1 MNFCFLCSSWSR
13 WQEEQEQE
21 ESSTLIS
28 FSTFSLYIN
37 TPVVSHLSQDRSAL
51 YFWNHEAE
59 FGAGSSAVPKPLRKG
74 NAGFFVANKETSTGI
89 GIVNILKIDSSRA
102 VDPAFTFCGYGSSC
116 FLNADPDLAAFLMR
130 IRIQLKNVKNM
141 ELVKIY
147 FKISNKMII
156 ITNFLAV
163 FLLFF
168 KFSLMDPY
176 PGGKM

>member
-37 TPVVSHLSQDRSAL
+37 TQVVSHLPQDRSAL

-74 NAGFFVANKETSTGI
+74 NAGFFVANKETYTGT

-102 VDPAFTFCGYGSSC
+102 VDPAFIFCGYGSSC

-130 IRIQLKNVKNM
+130 IRIQLKNVVKNKVTYEEFSVM
-141 ELVKIY
+141 KKDCSKVK
-147 FKISNKMII
+147 NL
-156 ITNFLAV
+156 N
-163 FLLFF
+163 
-168 KFSLMDPY
+168 
-176 PGGKM
+176 